1 MQVLVEY
8 VRPLV
13 ISRAR
18 GVDVNLDVNMSVNA
32 NCTRLAVINNLIC
45 LGILL
50 LRSDSVTLAMPDT
63 SRR

>member
-1 MQVLVEY
+1 MEY